1 MGNVNACDVQCVKGD
16 AALRFVHF
24 QHEREIQ
31 TREKLF

>member
-24 QHEREIQ
+24 QHERD
-31 TREKLF
+31 TD